1 MHVISY
7 FICNHIFFF
16 AKLLTH
22 YLSSDAKN
30 TMSKNDSISDQI
42 QKFRYNFCVNIKNDQ
57 DKYDRRDLQR
67 KTDAEELLLIT
78 GNVSSFELAFV
89 IPSKVD
95 KSRSISNYPIL
106 TLTFFQTLSIILGD
120 DGKKSF
126 PANSIFAMASF
137 RIIKSWQFA
146 VMGSCYMNKTLET
159 VLFRIRFIFTKL
171 TFLYPLPI
179 YCY

>member
-137 RIIKSWQFA
+137 RIIKS
-146 VMGSCYMNKTLET
+146 
-159 VLFRIRFIFTKL
+159 
-171 TFLYPLPI
+171 
-179 YCY
+179 